1 MTLGNSEVGKTC
13 YILKYTENVF
23 QELYLTTVGI
33 DFKIKTETINNKQY
47 KLFLYDTTG
56 QEKYKSIALNI
67 IRNAQGIILMYDITN
82 KKSFESIPEWIKSIR
97 DSKGENFPMIL
108 LGNKLDKE
116 DIRVI
121 SEKEG
126 KELAERVG
134 AENVYDFSLG
144 NPSVPAPEAVKETA
158 VRTLETQDPLYVH
171 GYMLNSGFEDVRTAV
186 ADDLNVVGGDVD
198 HAARDARLSGI
209 ARRVGHAGLSL
220 AEGGRVVDVVGQYAH
235 IAAGGAHDDLFG
247 VVIEV
252 LALGVDDG

>member
-1 MTLGNSEVGKTC
+1 MSDGETENENENEERINIMTLGNSEVGKTC
-13 YILKYTENVF
+13 YILKYTENFF

-126 KELAERVG
+126 KELADEYGIKFFETSNKTGVNIQESG
-134 AENVYDFSLG
+134 KALVNEILKIKENEIKDSFVSKNSHNSKL
-144 NPSVPAPEAVKETA
+144 SSK
-158 VRTLETQDPLYVH
+158 RTTLKSE
-171 GYMLNSGFEDVRTAV
+171 EKRCC
-186 ADDLNVVGGDVD
+186 
-198 HAARDARLSGI
+198 
-209 ARRVGHAGLSL
+209 
-220 AEGGRVVDVVGQYAH
+220 
-235 IAAGGAHDDLFG
+235 
-247 VVIEV
+247 
-252 LALGVDDG
+252 

>member
-13 YILKYTENVF
+13 YILKYTENFF

-82 KKSFESIPEWIKSIR
+82 KKSFESIPEWIRSIR
-97 DSKGENFPMIL
+97 DAKGDNFPMIL

-116 DIRVI
+116 DMRVI

-126 KELAERVG
+126 KELADEYGIKFFETSNKTGVNIQQTG
-134 AENVYDFSLG
+134 MALVNEILKNKENEIKDSFISKSSHNSKL
-144 NPSVPAPEAVKETA
+144 SSKKS
-158 VRTLETQDPLYVH
+158 TLK
-171 GYMLNSGFEDVRTAV
+171 SEDKRCC
-186 ADDLNVVGGDVD
+186 
-198 HAARDARLSGI
+198 
-209 ARRVGHAGLSL
+209 
-220 AEGGRVVDVVGQYAH
+220 
-235 IAAGGAHDDLFG
+235 
-247 VVIEV
+247 
-252 LALGVDDG
+252 

>member
-1 MTLGNSEVGKTC
+1 MSDGETENENENEERINIMTLGNSEVGKTC
-13 YILKYTENVF
+13 YILKYTENFF

-126 KELAERVG
+126 KELADEYGIKFFETSNKTGVNIQESG
-134 AENVYDFSLG
+134 MALVNEILKIKENEIKDSFVSKSSHNSKL
-144 NPSVPAPEAVKETA
+144 SSK
-158 VRTLETQDPLYVH
+158 RTTLKSE
-171 GYMLNSGFEDVRTAV
+171 EKKCC
-186 ADDLNVVGGDVD
+186 
-198 HAARDARLSGI
+198 
-209 ARRVGHAGLSL
+209 
-220 AEGGRVVDVVGQYAH
+220 
-235 IAAGGAHDDLFG
+235 
-247 VVIEV
+247 
-252 LALGVDDG
+252 

>member
-13 YILKYTENVF
+13 YILKYTENFF

-126 KELAERVG
+126 KELADEYGIKFFETSNKTGVNIQESG
-134 AENVYDFSLG
+134 MALVNEILKIKENEIKDSFVSKSSHNSKL
-144 NPSVPAPEAVKETA
+144 SSK
-158 VRTLETQDPLYVH
+158 RTTLKSE
-171 GYMLNSGFEDVRTAV
+171 EKRCC
-186 ADDLNVVGGDVD
+186 
-198 HAARDARLSGI
+198 
-209 ARRVGHAGLSL
+209 
-220 AEGGRVVDVVGQYAH
+220 
-235 IAAGGAHDDLFG
+235 
-247 VVIEV
+247 
-252 LALGVDDG
+252 